1 MNEPV
6 GHSSLERSPKDT
18 LFLPRTP
25 VPMKAP
31 NLPAPTDYDPG
42 DPHAPSF
49 VLHDGPPYA
58 NGRLHMG
65 HALNKLMKDMV
76 LRDRRRRG
84 FHAPFLPN
92 WDCHGLPLESR
103 FSGKRDRFET
113 QRAYLDVLGREARK
127 WADAQHE
134 GFQTLGVAYDA
145 GHRTLSCDPA
155 TQALVMH
162 QFHRMV
168 KAGLVYR
175 RERPVSWSPVDGT
188 VLADAESLDVEVEVT
203 TVVAAFPLT
212 GAFPEGPVSL
222 AVWTTTP
229 WSLPGNAGVAW
240 NPDMTYGLFEH
251 SGRLVVAGVCT
262 AAEMLPG
269 STHLRDVGYDEL
281 ATAVP
286 KHPLARHGYP
296 LTGSDRQLVAAS
308 FVAANK
314 GTGFVHMGPAHSV
327 EDWTAW
333 QDDYPNVVGA
343 DGRYVAGTPLFE
355 GLAVVDGGRLGE
367 ADGAVMA
374 ALEAEDAVLNRDR
387 RVMTL
392 KQSWRSDGLLV
403 TRATDQWFV
412 DLTAA
417 RRRALE
423 AVENGEVQMVPET
436 SRNRFLSML
445 RTRPDWLVSRQRE
458 WGVPLGLYVH
468 RNTGEPLVD
477 DAVLDAVEASVR
489 NGGVAAWLETP
500 ASEHFAAAGRSD
512 HDDWEKTTDVLDVW
526 FDSACVADYGQGPAD
541 LVVEGTDQHRGW
553 FSSTLLKAC
562 ALGDPLPFRRVL
574 THGFVLDDQR
584 EKRTKARGNGLT
596 PEAAVARYGADVLR
610 LWAALVD
617 VTSDMP
623 FGQALLDE
631 ARTTRDKVRNV
642 LRYMTGVLRDWTA
655 DDAEALPS
663 GPHDLLL
670 LAEMQTLVNACDQA
684 GDELDFR
691 AQLDAVRDFVDH
703 RLSGHHLDVRKDRL
717 YCDGNTSAWHETRA
731 TLMAVYVALLDLLDT
746 LMPGVVEEMKAVCPP
761 RPTRMSVAEACPSAL
776 ELMEHLLKAEDVA
789 AALQKAAGLKRQDA
803 ALTLSAA
810 HVRLLGAGSPDDLA
824 RWLKVDRVFAGEDNA
839 LETVEDPLCPR
850 CRLHRELEPNGWCGR
865 CESVSAG

>member
-1 MNEPV
+1 
-6 GHSSLERSPKDT
+6 
-18 LFLPRTP
+18 
-25 VPMKAP
+25 MKAP

-58 NGRLHMG
+58 NGRLHLG
-65 HALNKLMKDMV
+65 HAMNKLLKDMV

-92 WDCHGLPLESR
+92 WDCHGLPLESK

-113 QRAYLDVLGREARK
+113 QRSYLDVLGREARK

-134 GFQTLGVAYDA
+134 GFQALGVAYDVDR
-145 GHRTLSCDPA
+145 RTLSCDPE

-188 VLADAESLDVEVEVT
+188 VLADAESVDVETEVT

-212 GAFPEGPVSL
+212 HAFPEGPVSL

-240 NPDMTYGLFEH
+240 NPDVTYGLFEH
-251 SGRLVVAGVCT
+251 SGRLVVAGVGT
-262 AAEMLPG
+262 AADMLPG
-269 STHLRDVGYDEL
+269 CVHLRDVGYDEL

-286 KHPLARHGYP
+286 RHPLARHGYP
-296 LTGSDRQLVAAS
+296 LTGSDRQLVAAA
-308 FVAANK
+308 FVAADK

-343 DGRYVAGTPLFE
+343 DGRYVSGTPLFE

-374 ALEAEDAVLNRDR
+374 ALEAEDAVLHRDR

-412 DLTAA
+412 DLSDA
-417 RRRALE
+417 RTRALE
-423 AVENGEVQMVPET
+423 AVESRKVRMVPEA

-468 RNTGEPLVD
+468 RETGEALVD
-477 DAVLDAVEASVR
+477 DRVLDATVASVLA
-489 NGGVAAWLETP
+489 GGVAAWLETDP
-500 ASEHFAAAGRSD
+500 AEHFAAAGRSD
-512 HDDWEKTTDVLDVW
+512 YADWQKTTDVLDVW

-562 ALGDPLPFRRVL
+562 ALGDPLPFRTVL
-574 THGFVLDDQR
+574 THGFVLDDAR
-584 EKRTKARGNGLT
+584 EKMAKSRGNGLT
-596 PEAAVARYGADVLR
+596 PEAAVATHGADVLR

-642 LRYMTGVLRDWTA
+642 LRYLTGVLRDWTRK
-655 DDAEALPS
+655 DAEALPT

-670 LAEMQTLVNACDQA
+670 LAETRALVGECDQA
-684 GDELDFR
+684 GDDFDFR
-691 AQLDAVRDFVDH
+691 RQLDAVRGFVDH

-717 YCDGNTSAWHETRA
+717 YCDGGTPAWHQTRA
-731 TLMAVYVALLDLLDT
+731 ALMAVYRTLLGLLDT
-746 LMPGVVEEMKAVCPP
+746 LMPGVTAEMRAACPP
-761 RPTRMSVAEACPSAL
+761 QPVRLPVMKVDPSAFGLLRPLL
-776 ELMEHLLKAEDVA
+776 EAEDVVA
-789 AALQKAAGLKRQDA
+789 VLQKETGLKRQDA
-803 ALTLSAA
+803 CLSLSAGHHA
-810 HVRLLGAGSPDDLA
+810 LLPRGTPDEVA
-824 RWLKVDRVFAGEDNA
+824 RWLKVDRVEQAEADG
-839 LETVEDPLCPR
+839 LCMVEDPLCPR
-850 CRLHRELEPNGWCGR
+850 CRLHRHLEPEGWCGR
-865 CESVSAG
+865 CSGYHP

>member
-1 MNEPV
+1 
-6 GHSSLERSPKDT
+6 
-18 LFLPRTP
+18 
-25 VPMKAP
+25 MKAP
-31 NLPAPTDYDPG
+31 DLPAPADYDPG
-42 DPHAPSF
+42 NPLAPNF

-65 HALNKLMKDMV
+65 HALNKLLKDMV
-76 LRDRRRRG
+76 LRHRRRRG
-84 FHAPFLPN
+84 DHAPFLPN
-92 WDCHGLPLESR
+92 WDCHGLPLESK
-103 FSGKRDRFET
+103 FSGKRDRFDT

-134 GFQTLGVAYDA
+134 GFRTLGVAYDA
-145 GHRTLSCDPA
+145 GRRTLSCDPA

-162 QFHRMV
+162 QFHRLV
-168 KAGLVYR
+168 RAGLVYR

-188 VLADAESLDVEVEVT
+188 VLADAESVDVEVEVT
-203 TVVAAFPLT
+203 TVVAAFPLNR
-212 GAFPEGPVSL
+212 ALPEGPASL

-240 NPDMTYGLFEH
+240 NPDVTYGLFEH
-251 SGRLVVAGVCT
+251 SGRLVVAGVST

-269 STHLRDVGYDEL
+269 SVHLRDVGYDEL
-281 ATAVP
+281 ADAVP
-286 KHPLARHGYP
+286 RHPLARHGYP
-296 LTGSDRQLVAAS
+296 LTGSDRALVAAS
-308 FVAANK
+308 FVAADK

-355 GLAVVDGGRLGE
+355 GLAVVEGGRLGE

-374 ALEAEDAVLNRDR
+374 ALEAEDAVLHRDR

-412 DLTAA
+412 SLSDA
-417 RRRALE
+417 RTRALE
-423 AVENGEVQMVPET
+423 AVEGGQVRMMPES

-468 RNTGEPLVD
+468 RETGAALTDER
-477 DAVLDAVEASVR
+477 VLDAVVASVR
-489 NGGVAAWLETP
+489 TGGVAAWLETP
-500 ASEHFAAAGRSD
+500 AETHFAAAGRYD
-512 HDDWEKTTDVLDVW
+512 HAGWEKTTDVLDVW

-562 ALGDPLPFRRVL
+562 ALGDPLPFKAVL

-584 EKRTKARGNGLT
+584 EKMAKSRGNGLT
-596 PEAAVARYGADVLR
+596 PEAAVERHGADVLR
-610 LWAALVD
+610 LWVALVD

-631 ARTTRDKVRNV
+631 ARVTRDKMRNT
-642 LRYMTGVLRDWTA
+642 LRYMTGVLRDWSKDDGGAQVTA
-655 DDAEALPS
+655 
-663 GPHDLLL
+663 PHDLLL
-670 LAEMQTLVNACDQA
+670 MAETRQLAETCDDA
-684 GDELDFR
+684 GDEYDFR
-691 AQLDAVRDFVDH
+691 RQLELLREFMDH

-717 YCDGNTSAWHETRA
+717 YCDQGMPAWHSTRA
-731 TLMAVYVALLDLLDT
+731 ALMAVY
-746 LMPGVVEEMKAVCPP
+746 
-761 RPTRMSVAEACPSAL
+761 AELL
-776 ELMEHLLKAEDVA
+776 ELLAPLTPVLVDEMRRALPVPADALTVRRSDLGALVLRRAVDDADADVTEMVA
-789 AALQKAAGLKRQDA
+789 AAGLKRSDLEAVLAPEHHGLLDMDA
-803 ALTLSAA
+803 SGE
-810 HVRLLGAGSPDDLA
+810 VA
-824 RWLKVDRVFAGEDNA
+824 RWLKVDRVSAGETSFVQPVA
-839 LETVEDPLCPR
+839 DPLCQR
-850 CRLHRELEPNGWCGR
+850 CRRHEPHDHDKWCAR
-865 CESVSAG
+865 CEEVTNVRSPTTKDE

>member
-1 MNEPV
+1 
-6 GHSSLERSPKDT
+6 
-18 LFLPRTP
+18 
-25 VPMKAP
+25 MKAP

-42 DPHAPSF
+42 SPNAPAF

-65 HALNKLMKDMV
+65 HALNKLLKDMV

-92 WDCHGLPLESR
+92 WDCHGLPLESK
-103 FSGKRDRFET
+103 FSGKRDRFDT

-134 GFQTLGVAYDA
+134 GFQALGVAYDVE
-145 GHRTLSCDPA
+145 HRTLSCDPE

-188 VLADAESLDVEVEVT
+188 VLADAESVDVETEVT

-212 GAFPEGPVSL
+212 HAFPEGPVSL

-240 NPDMTYGLFEH
+240 NPDVTYGLFEH
-251 SGRLVVAGVCT
+251 SGRLVVAGVGT
-262 AAEMLPG
+262 AADMLPG
-269 STHLRDVGYDEL
+269 CVHLRDVGYDEL

-286 KHPLARHGYP
+286 RHPLARHGYP
-296 LTGSDRQLVAAS
+296 LTGSDRQLVAAA
-308 FVAANK
+308 FVAADK

-355 GLAVVDGGRLGE
+355 GLAVVDGGRLGD

-374 ALEAEDAVLNRDR
+374 ALEDEDAVLHRDR
-387 RVMTL
+387 RLMTL

-412 DLTAA
+412 DLSDA
-417 RRRALE
+417 RARALE
-423 AVENGEVQMVPET
+423 AVETGQVRMVPET

-468 RNTGEPLVD
+468 RETGQALVD
-477 DAVLDAVEASVR
+477 DRVMDAVTSSVR
-489 NGGVAAWLETP
+489 AGGVAAWLETDP
-500 ASEHFAAAGRSD
+500 AEHFAAAGRSD
-512 HDDWEKTTDVLDVW
+512 HADWEKTTDVLDVW

-562 ALGDPLPFRRVL
+562 ALGDPLPFRTVL
-574 THGFVLDDQR
+574 THGFVLDDAR
-584 EKRTKARGNGLT
+584 EKMAKSRGNGLT
-596 PEAAVARYGADVLR
+596 PEAAVAKHGADVLR

-642 LRYMTGVLRDWTA
+642 LRYLTGVLRDWTPEDA
-655 DDAEALPS
+655 DAVPS

-670 LAEMQTLVNACDQA
+670 LAETRALVGECDQA
-684 GDELDFR
+684 GDDFDFR
-691 AQLDAVRDFVDH
+691 RQLDAVRGFVDH

-717 YCDGNTSAWHETRA
+717 YCDGGTPAWHETRA
-731 TLMAVYVALLDLLDT
+731 TLMAVYGTLLGLLDT
-746 LMPGVVEEMKAVCPP
+746 LMPGVSAEMRSVCMPQQVRLP
-761 RPTRMSVAEACPSAL
+761 VMQVDPSAL
-776 ELMEHLLKAEDVA
+776 GLLRPLLEAENIA
-789 AALQKAAGLKRQDA
+789 ATLQKETGLKRQDA
-803 ALTLSAA
+803 SLALSNQHAILLESAPA
-810 HVRLLGAGSPDDLA
+810 DEVA
-824 RWLKVDRVFAGEDNA
+824 RWLKVDRVGAEDANA
-839 LETVEDPLCPR
+839 LTPVYDPMCPR
-850 CRLHRELEPNGWCGR
+850 CRLHQPLRVGTWCSR
-865 CESVSAG
+865 CTAFHP